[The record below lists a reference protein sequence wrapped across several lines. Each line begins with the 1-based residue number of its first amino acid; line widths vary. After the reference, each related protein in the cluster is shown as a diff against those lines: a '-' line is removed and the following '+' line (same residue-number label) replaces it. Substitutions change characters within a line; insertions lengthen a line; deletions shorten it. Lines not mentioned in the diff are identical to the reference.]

1 MAATN
6 KSKSKPWY
14 QSKTLAVNGLVV
26 LAGLATQM
34 YGSVPPD
41 SKTAIWTGVGLAA
54 INAALRVT
62 TNQPV
67 ALQ

>member
-1 MAATN
+1 MATS
-6 KSKSKPWY
+6 KTKSKPWF
-14 QSKTLAVNGLVV
+14 QSKTMLVNGLVV
-26 LAGLATQM
+26 LGGLATQFL
-34 YGSVPPD
+34 GSVPPD

>member
-1 MAATN
+1 MPSIKTQ
-6 KSKSKPWY
+6 SKLWF
-14 QSKTLAVNGLVV
+14 QSKTILTNGLII
-26 LAGLATQM
+26 AGGLLTQFL
-34 YGSVPPD
+34 GSVPAD
-41 SKTAIWTGVGLAA
+41 SKTAIWTGVGVAA